1 MVGGI
6 GVIGGIGFGFSGLLG
21 RFFEKLWLV
30 LRTLGA
36 TVLTFWAA
44 CGETLGLGGGFG
56 GPGGLLSASLKG
68 LGSLS

>member
-1 MVGGI
+1 MDSQVYWE
-6 GVIGGIGFGFSGLLG
+6 GFFGN
-21 RFFEKLWLV
+21 LWLV

-56 GPGGLLSASLKG
+56 GPGGLSIKKLSTKG
-68 LGSLS
+68 LEVFSKL